1 MDDLLF
7 IVMTALIYHINKSHK
22 KRDYS
27 PLVTM
32 HDKPSVSA
40 FINSGF
46 VNVENSITFI

>member
-40 FINSGF
+40 FSGF